1 MDMVKFELEYE
12 LHTTVKVLYPRLSTP
27 SGLSDWFAD
36 NVDMNGETF
45 TFYWE
50 GSEQNAKLLFKR
62 RDKAVRFRWEE
73 DEGEDVYFE
82 FKIKVDELTN
92 DIALIITDFAEEDE
106 VDDAKE
112 LWDKQIEKFRRNLGI

>member
-1 MDMVKFELEYE
+1 MIKYELEYVVN
-12 LHTTVKVLYPRLSTP
+12 TTVKVLYPRLTTP

-36 NVDMNGETF
+36 NVNINGEYY

-50 GSEQNAKLLFKR
+50 GSEQRAKLIFKR
-62 RDKAVRFRWEE
+62 RDKAIRFQWEE

-92 DIALIITDFAEEDE
+92 SVALIITDFAEEDE
-106 VDDAKE
+106 LDESRE
-112 LWDKQIEKFRRNLGI
+112 LWDKQIERMRRNLGI